1 MRELRREMAGQYKQ
15 VLIIIIVCIVFF
27 ILGLLIAAVGRR
39 VLNARKYAALDGYRE
54 LYRRTLSNA
63 LRSGTVTAMAADLR
77 ARPLSLKWRAVE
89 QVLFEKLADS
99 EHEKEIAAVF
109 LQLGYRDYYENK
121 LTSKRAITKASAID
135 KLGKMRSGSS
145 AAGLVRIL
153 HSEADP
159 EILTVTVRALCRIG
173 SPEGLKGVLE
183 RLPELYEKSLVS
195 HKTIESS
202 LIDVSADAVPLLVT
216 YGEKHD
222 DPKIKAS
229 LLEVLSHL
237 PAAPLSLSF
246 AEAHLNARDAEVRA
260 KAIRVIGSHDTSG
273 GRSHPELLLPL
284 LTDPVWFVRL
294 QAARALE
301 RLRYEPAVDKLGALL
316 LDSNWQVRNAAARAL
331 ASIGDASLDVFLNI
345 LQRTDRYAKESIC
358 EEAEKTRFT
367 QGLMANLMSGDR
379 GIYGKS
385 RAILG
390 IMHSLNFSTPL
401 HDYIAKGDN
410 DALKRELVLLMQETE
425 CPPVTEPA
433 RVPAGLAGA
442 YGNREGTKA

>member
-1 MRELRREMAGQYKQ
+1 MTGQYKQ
-15 VLIIIIVCIVFF
+15 VLIIIIACIVFS
-27 ILGLLIAAVGRR
+27 ILCLLVAAVGRR
-39 VLNARKYAALDGYRE
+39 ILNAKKYVTLDGYRD

-89 QVLFEKLADS
+89 EVLFEQLA
-99 EHEKEIAAVF
+99 EGGREQEIAAVF

-121 LTSKRAITKASAID
+121 LRSKRAITKATAID
-135 KLGKMRSGSS
+135 KLGRMRSGSS
-145 AAGLVRIL
+145 AAGLVKIL
-153 HSEADP
+153 HSEVDP

-183 RLPELYEKSLVS
+183 RLPELYGKALVS

-202 LIDVSADAVPLLVT
+202 LICFSTDAVPLLVT

-222 DPKIKAS
+222 APKIKAS

-237 PAAPLSLSF
+237 PATPLSLSF
-246 AEAHLNARDAEVRA
+246 AAAHLNAQDAEVRA
-260 KAIRVIGSHDTSG
+260 KAIRVIGSHDASEAG
-273 GRSHPELLLPL
+273 SQPELLPPL
-284 LTDPVWFVRL
+284 LADPVWFVRL

-301 RLRYEPAVDKLGALL
+301 RLRYERSVDELGTLL
-316 LDSNWQVRNAAARAL
+316 LDTNWQVRNAAARAL
-331 ASIGDASLDVFLNI
+331 ANIGDASLDVFLNI
-345 LQRTDRYAKESIC
+345 LQHTDRYAKESIC

-367 QGLMANLMSGDR
+367 QRLIANLMSKDA

-401 HDYIAKGDN
+401 HDYVASGDN
-410 DALKRELVLLMQETE
+410 DAIKRELVFLMQETE
-425 CPPVTEPA
+425 CPPAAEPA
-433 RVPAGLAGA
+433 RVPAGRAGA
-442 YGNREGTKA
+442 YGDREGNEA